1 GSSNPVAQF
10 EQLREIVIALRN
22 VRAEY
27 KIAYGNPIDVTI
39 VGAPGLEEYQDVIA
53 QMAKTGV
60 ITWTNSADKPEGAL
74 SLMAGQ
80 VQLYV
85 PVGDLIDFDKERMRI
100 GTELEVVE
108 SYIKRLVLKLEN
120 KEFVNNAPAEVV
132 QAEQGRLKE
141 AQEKHIALKREM
153 ENLSN

>member
-1 GSSNPVAQF
+1 SSNPVAQF
-10 EQLREIVIALRN
+10 EQLREIITALRN

-27 KIAYGNPIDVTI
+27 KIAYSKPIDVTI
-39 VGAPGLEEYQDVIA
+39 VSAPDLEGYQDVIE

-60 ITWTNSADKPEGAL
+60 VTWTNSADKPEGAL
-74 SLMAGQ
+74 SLMAGK